1 MKTSD
6 LSLQCIAHFSCTVKK
21 CLVTL
26 MNYVRALLIMKNVHC
41 FVVCQKSFLECRKIE
56 PPIDICLI
64 EGPIPPL
71 CPWQTWSILSRCR
84 SCHLWGSRVVGSKI
98 WGEFFYST
106 LRPSLK
112 LTPENWWLED
122 EFNFGMAYFQE
133 RTVSFGECKVGG
145 STTNYSET
153 SFNTI
158 WRTVPLKKQHVSD
171 IVLSEKRKSHRSL
184 FGNTTTG
191 FDRPL

>member
-1 MKTSD
+1 MANVEYPVTVQE
-6 LSLQCIAHFSCTVKK
+6 LSLVGFTGRWVKDLGGIFS
-21 CLVTL
+21 
-26 MNYVRALLIMKNVHC
+26 
-41 FVVCQKSFLECRKIE
+41 
-56 PPIDICLI
+56 
-64 EGPIPPL
+64 
-71 CPWQTWSILSRCR
+71 
-84 SCHLWGSRVVGSKI
+84 
-98 WGEFFYST
+98 ST
-106 LRPSLK
+106 LLPSLK

-191 FDRPL
+191 FDGPS